1 MAKRLTDRSFQLCGA
16 APAPDPQLDTARQ
29 VLCERGYSSRVG
41 MDDEFVRL
49 YHDHHAAHAAAAHAA
64 VAEAKLAGVDDP
76 GELFETGGRAFLHG
90 SWLRRDLA
98 LLFSSGDGPRDFIPV
113 RQHLRD
119 AWMHRNARLFHLD
132 ITPEGRLYS
141 ASLASLIGR
150 GGYEV
155 AAAADFRQAQG
166 MIDAVLGYAR
176 LLIADRPLAPARPVR
191 RDYIGLPGGS
201 DWG

>member
-1 MAKRLTDRSFQLCGA
+1 MAKKLTDRSFQLCGA
-16 APAPDPQLDTARQ
+16 PPAPDPQLDAARQ
-29 VLCERGYSSRVG
+29 VFCERGYSSRIA

-64 VAEAKLAGVDDP
+64 VAEAKVAGMDDP
-76 GELFETGGRAFLHG
+76 GLLFEVGGRAFLYG

-119 AWMHRNARLFHLD
+119 AWTRRNARLFHLD
-132 ITPEGRLYS
+132 NSPEGRLYG

-155 AAAADFRQAQG
+155 AVATDFRQAQG

-176 LLIADRPLAPARPVR
+176 LLIADRPLEPARSVR
-191 RDYIGLPGGS
+191 RSYVGLPGGS